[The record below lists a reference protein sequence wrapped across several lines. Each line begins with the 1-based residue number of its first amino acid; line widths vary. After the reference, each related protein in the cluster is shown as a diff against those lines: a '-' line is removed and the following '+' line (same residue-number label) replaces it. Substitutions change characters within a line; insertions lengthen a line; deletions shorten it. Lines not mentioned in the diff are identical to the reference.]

1 MTSSHS
7 QKVKINLGLASM
19 LPLAQ
24 LTFISSQKQGL
35 LSLLNFYYLAFYMF
49 TDNIPEVCNLWPK
62 A

>member
-1 MTSSHS
+1 MYRSDVVTSSHS

-35 LSLLNFYYLAFYMF
+35 LSLLL
-49 TDNIPEVCNLWPK
+49 LLLQ
-62 A
+62 